1 MPLDWNLELR
11 ADDGGTC
18 SRIRTAI
25 ITYGNS
31 YQCLSSGLYTGGKY
45 VFRSK
50 KRETEEDP
58 SQECR
63 KPDVFI
69 LGDGQKY
76 DIKDLDET
84 LVAELAGYVFNGTAK
99 ADIPEAFGKLEIG
112 TY

>member
-31 YQCLSSGLYTGGKY
+31 YQCLSSGPYTGGKY
-45 VFRSK
+45 VFHSK
-50 KRETEEDP
+50 KRYAEEDP

-63 KPDVFI
+63 KPDVLL

-76 DIKDLDET
+76 NIKDLEDGLIE
-84 LVAELAGYVFNGTAK
+84 ELAGYAINGTAT
-99 ADIPEAFGKLEIG
+99 ADIPEAFKKFEINI
-112 TY
+112 